1 MLSRSQKAMVRKIAM
16 LQEESFM
23 RIVEEEKLKVLL
35 QEMIE
40 EGYNVD
46 LLDLEEHAAKSLE
59 LWDRVKDD
67 PDKFLNILDDL
78 NLEMV
83 RHHLVNEFRSSNPNT
98 KTLHRKLTLFEE
110 IKQNQN

>member
-1 MLSRSQKAMVRKIAM
+1 MK
-16 LQEESFM
+16 E
-23 RIVEEEKLKVLL
+23 LL
-35 QEMIE
+35 QEMLE
-40 EGYNVD
+40 EGYEVD
-46 LLDLEEHAAKSLE
+46 LMDLEEHAAKSLE

-83 RHHLVNEFRSSNPNT
+83 RHHLVNEFRSENPNT

-110 IKQNQN
+110 INQNKN